1 MRRKRIALFTAQPEA
16 SHGTRIING
25 IAAQCRKY
33 GYHFLVFAPLIHLQF
48 QRDNYVETEANIFRA
63 ISLGQ
68 IDGLIL
74 DTVNLKVGA
83 GEQYLPDLLE
93 YLKDYPDLP
102 VVSLEMSIG
111 DLPLIKSDNEEALR
125 EMCRHAIEVHGK
137 KDICILTGAQGNEVA
152 ECRLDICLDEIQK
165 HGLTVS
171 KDHIVY
177 GDFWYSSGDALAVKL
192 ADGDIS
198 LPEAVICTSTHMALG
213 LIYRLQK
220 RGIKVPDD
228 VIVIGFDT
236 TVEGCCNDV
245 PLSAYDAADAAS
257 AADTV
262 DHIRR
267 VIDPDKEIIPYQS
280 DVKKMFFPGMSCG
293 CTPNIEH
300 SLNAFR
306 MSSYL
311 VAFNSSSDNEL
322 QEVSFGRLMESYC
335 LEEFTASRS
344 PEECLEKLDEM
355 IYLLKPFRDYQLC
368 LKQDWLNES
377 LSCLK
382 GYPSEMMIALSA
394 HTTPEMTF
402 DVNREPVLFDTDK
415 MTTLLDD
422 ETLEPSI
429 FYFSPIHFENITFGY
444 SVLRRSLDDTC
455 SLSLVYRTWIR
466 FVDNALEMTRTRKQ
480 LMSLSVLDSMT
491 GLYNR
496 RGMNLQLEKMLCE
509 ENRGKTI
516 MVSVIDMNGLKKIN
530 DTYGHTQGDYGIN
543 LLCEAVTKCALPEEI
558 CVRAGGDEFYI
569 IGAGEYTPDDLVSR
583 KEQFYSLLK
592 DLQKDIIK
600 PFVITASIGFATEV
614 LDENTKIDTVIN
626 RADKEMYKEKVTSS
640 V

>member
-1 MRRKRIALFTAQPEA
+1 MRRKRIALFTAQPES
-16 SHGTRIING
+16 SHGKRIING
-25 IAAQCRKY
+25 IAAQCKKY
-33 GYHFLVFAPLIHLQF
+33 GYHFLVFSPLIHLEF
-48 QRDNYVETEANIFRA
+48 QRDNYVEAEANIFRA

-68 IDGLIL
+68 VDGLIL
-74 DTVNLKVGA
+74 DAVNLKLGA
-83 GEQYLPDLLE
+83 GEAYLTDLLE

-125 EMCRHAIEVHGK
+125 EMCRHTIEVHGK
-137 KDICILTGAQGNEVA
+137 KDICILTGAKGNEVA
-152 ECRLDICLDEIQK
+152 EYRLKICLDEAQK
-165 HGLTVS
+165 HGITVS
-171 KDHIVY
+171 EDHIIY

-192 ADGDIS
+192 ADGEIR

-220 RGIKVPDD
+220 RGIRVPDD

-236 TVEGCCNDV
+236 TTEGCCNDV
-245 PLSAYDAADAAS
+245 ILSAYDAADAAS

-267 VIDPDKEIIPYQS
+267 VIDPDKEILPYRS

-293 CTPNIEH
+293 CTPDINH

-306 MSSYL
+306 LSSYL

-344 PEECLEKLDEM
+344 PEECFQKLDEM
-355 IYLLKPFRDYQLC
+355 IFLLKPFRDYQLC
-368 LKQDWLNES
+368 LRKDWLNES
-377 LSCLK
+377 VSLLK

-394 HTTPEMTF
+394 HTTPEMTY
-402 DVNREPVLFDTDK
+402 DVSRDPVMYETDR
-415 MTTLLDD
+415 MTSLLDD
-422 ETLEPSI
+422 EDLEPSI

-455 SLSLVYRTWIR
+455 TLSLVYRTWMR
-466 FVDNALEMTRTRKQ
+466 FVNNALEMTRTRKQ
-480 LMSLSVLDSMT
+480 LLTLSVHDSMT

-496 RGMNLQLEKMLCE
+496 RGMNLQLENMLCE
-509 ENRGKTI
+509 KNRGKTI

-530 DTYGHTQGDYGIN
+530 DTYGHAEGDYAIK
-543 LLCEAVTKCALPEEI
+543 LLCEAVRESALTEEI

-569 IGAGEYTPDDLVSR
+569 MGVGEYTPEDLVSR
-583 KEQFYSLLK
+583 NKQFHSVLK
-592 DLQKDIIK
+592 DLQNDAGK
-600 PFVITASIGFATEV
+600 PFEVTASIGAATG
-614 LDENTKIDTVIN
+614 LIDKDINIDTVIN
-626 RADKEMYKEKVTSS
+626 RADHEMYKEKVKSGI
-640 V
+640 